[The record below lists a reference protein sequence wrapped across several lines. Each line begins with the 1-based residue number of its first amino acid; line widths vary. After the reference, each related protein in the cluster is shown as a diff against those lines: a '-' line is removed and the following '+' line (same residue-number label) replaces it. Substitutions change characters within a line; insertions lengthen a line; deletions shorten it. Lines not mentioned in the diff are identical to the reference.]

1 MEVKTN
7 NTHIYYFKIDDKIE
21 DKNKCFSPISE
32 LNTNSNNIITIKSS
46 SNQIISVTSEN
57 DLIQWEYNKEKDKYI
72 PFEEKP
78 YFIFPKI
85 KFKSISLS
93 KSVTIGLN
101 INGNV
106 LVWGQSSEGL
116 LGLGFDISKVENPTI
131 LEDLKNIIQIS
142 SSDHHAV
149 AINKEGVAYSWG
161 TGKYGELGLERSIYS
176 SVPQQIISDTCYSK
190 IFCSNLI
197 SCFLDFEGHFHYFGV
212 VIKQLGGNGST
223 LTIKSLL
230 ADQIYH
236 DGKALFL
243 EKQVEELENEKF
255 KNIMIGNGFIAL
267 LSFNGDIFI
276 LEYNDKLTKLYT
288 KYNLDGI
295 SLVEGDIFGLSKEE
309 KNNVNNYYLLKWK
322 PFYNTENDLF
332 SDSWHTTIW
341 KFKDINNTL
350 GNYKLVESNLN
361 INYIFLKLISS
372 KENKDNKEELL
383 QFSENYNIEKSL
395 NLESAQNQKFN
406 NIIKDI
412 KLEYENEFDDSYNLK
427 YKRNQLNA
435 YTQDISVNIINNPN
449 NIYNSFYALGKN
461 NSIPFNY
468 NQNINKTFLFQN
480 KVMNSPLVMNNSR
493 NIYERNGI
501 YSSNKN
507 NTIRSNFIY
516 SSNGEFFSKNNNSN
530 KNDINDN
537 VNIYEGDISRS
548 NIVNSKSN
556 QIRKNRNTSEE
567 NNNYNSEENEFI
579 KKELDKYRNDVDNII
594 NNFNQK
600 KQSKSFSVL
609 GKNKKRGNSN
619 LNNIYTIDKYKENN
633 SSYDN
638 SNNDLI
644 KGFSITKSISNQI
657 HNNENQVSINNDK
670 NKNIKKSLN
679 KKETFGSYIDNE
691 QYDQDNENINRKSR
705 NKDRMSPK
713 SKRIF
718 KDKRL
723 KNMVEHLSLIEE
735 ESEPSMSVLKIK
747 RRLSFSKVSKKQN
760 LRNNIINV
768 KNLKK
773 KIYNINK
780 NKENKEENKSEE
792 DLEEPNKNNY
802 SDLDLAKIN
811 LINNKNEYL
820 PNNEME
826 ENDISENDNY
836 NNKGIKTKTR
846 KEKDKKADSNIN
858 RSDEYIESEED
869 IFYDMEYKKISGKNK
884 VNCGENDCKEN
895 YNINNNFKISKTKS
909 KGITNN
915 DNLIINGKEDQLK
928 GENEYDDQTNNKKI
942 KRNNKIN
949 NNKLKK
955 NTEEDS
961 SEDDTQ
967 NDDKKKTRKEKIIK
981 DNNNFNKQYNDEF
994 ENDKEKKKRKKK
1006 RVNNGINNL
1015 NYESEE
1021 EIEEE
1026 YMDKEGNII
1035 KKNKINN
1042 KNYNNDKG
1050 NYLNNEKVGYKNL
1063 ENINSENK
1071 NRKINM
1077 RLKNQS
1083 RENDIYNDNNI
1094 SPKKSIKFKNTF
1106 GKNINENNNNNAED
1120 KNPFKNSFSPK
1131 KITHNET
1138 DIEYNEEDD
1147 ENDDEESQE
1156 YYESSNIKQTM
1167 KKKRKKGKKED
1178 KMNSNKKLAINNKE
1192 KIEDNSYN
1200 SNEEELY
1207 NLNNNKIDNQKKNK
1221 KMIKFKKDYIM
1232 YNNSNDNAKKIMMYF
1247 VYLIQYYM
1255 KKKIFSL
1262 YAKKIANYQKY
1273 LEKKCALKILY
1284 RILKKR
1290 IIFYKIKFFHRYK
1303 KIYKYLCKNNI
1314 VTITQIYSEESSSS
1328 YFFSENNN
1336 NINNKII
1343 PNKNKN
1349 GNKNN
1354 LKENKKIQNKIYLAN
1369 SNKIINN
1376 KEKKEK
1382 NKNIKKLK

>member
-267 LSFNGDIFI
+267 LSFNGGIFI

-309 KNNVNNYYLLKWK
+309 KNNVNNCYLLKWK

-395 NLESAQNQKFN
+395 YLESAQNQKFN

-468 NQNINKTFLFQN
+468 NQNINKTVLFQN

-657 HNNENQVSINNDK
+657 HNNENQMSINNDK

-826 ENDISENDNY
+826 ENDLSENDNY

-858 RSDEYIESEED
+858 RSNEYIEREED

-928 GENEYDDQTNNKKI
+928 GENEYVNQTNNKKI

-1035 KKNKINN
+1035 KKKKINN

-1106 GKNINENNNNNAED
+1106 GKNINENNNNAED

-1200 SNEEELY
+1200 CNEEELY

-1354 LKENKKIQNKIYLAN
+1354 LTKRK
-1369 SNKIINN
+1369 
-1376 KEKKEK
+1376 
-1382 NKNIKKLK
+1382 